1 MFSGFETG
9 DQRMP
14 NGFGVGCCVLA
25 RRLVTA
31 ADVAALG
38 APA

>member
-1 MFSGFETG
+1 MFPGFETG

-14 NGFGVGCCVLA
+14 NGFRVGGRVLA
-25 RRLVTA
+25 WRLVTA

-38 APA
+38 ASA

>member
-1 MFSGFETG
+1 VFSGFETG

-14 NGFGVGCCVLA
+14 YGFGVGSRVLA
-25 RRLVTA
+25 WRLVTA

-38 APA
+38 ASA